1 VVESA
6 NGRVSSGEPIYAEIV
21 DFLYHEAALLDGGH
35 FEAWLDL
42 MAEDLTYRM
51 PVRITT
57 QGDGEPDYSEET
69 QTFLDTLGSLRLRVS
84 RLRTG
89 RAWAEVPRS
98 RTRHL
103 VSNVRVRRTP
113 NPAEF
118 EATSYVLVYRNRA
131 DAPTGDVLAGERRDL
146 LRQVDGGLR
155 LARRTIFLDQAV
167 LGTRHLGIFF

>member
-1 VVESA
+1 MIESA
-6 NGRVSSGEPIYAEIV
+6 SARVSSAEPIYAEIV
-21 DFLYHEAALLDGGH
+21 DFLYEEAALLDDGH

-42 MAEDLTYRM
+42 MTEDLTYRM

-57 QGDGEPDYSEET
+57 QGDDEPDDSDET
-69 QTFLDTLGSLRLRVS
+69 QIFLDTLSSLQLRVK

-103 VSNVRVRRTP
+103 VSNVRVRRTA
-113 NPAEF
+113 NPDEF
-118 EATSYVLVYRNRA
+118 AVTSCILVYRNRGS
-131 DAPTGDVLAGERRDL
+131 APTGDVLAGERRDL
-146 LRQVDGGLR
+146 LRRVDGGLR
-155 LARRTIFLDQAV
+155 LARRTILLDQAV